1 MASTYVQIHRFGTQA
16 EYDALE
22 AKNPNFLYFTSDTG
36 KLYKGSIDYTN
47 QLATTASVGESGTA
61 GKIYFETST
70 GMVKAFVGNA
80 WKVISYPVTQ
90 EIDSTNA
97 STAKLASEKA
107 IVDFVEDMVGGD
119 GVVASIEQKM
129 NAGTAVAGTLLV
141 TKGDASTYDVALTGV
156 ATNPTWNAET
166 RVLSIP
172 VVGGTTITA
181 NIGKDIFLD
190 PGEGKNYF
198 DPDTKEIVLTL
209 NDDPDNPT
217 VIRIPASAL
226 YNDYIGGT
234 TNSGTV
240 AIDGT
245 SHTIT
250 FDLNINSSTA
260 NALSLDSNGL
270 MVDLGGYA
278 TTASV
283 ETIRENLQGQIDAT
297 TATLSATTAALDTLE
312 TNYNATTSALN
323 TLTSN
328 YNATTAALD
337 TLETNYNATTAA
349 LDTLQTNYNAT
360 TAALDTLT
368 TNYNATTVTVA
379 ANTAD
384 IAALAEAATTWG
396 AFA

>member
-16 EYDALE
+16 QYDALE

-36 KLYKGSIDYTN
+36 KLYKGNIDYTN
-47 QLATTASVGESGTA
+47 NLIAVATVPATGVA
-61 GKIYFETST
+61 GKVYFESTT
-70 GMVKAFVGNA
+70 GMVKAYVGGE

-90 EIDSTNA
+90 DIDSANA
-97 STAKLASEKA
+97 SENKLASEKA
-107 IVDFVEDMVGGD
+107 IVDYVEEMIGGE
-119 GVVASIEQKM
+119 GVVADIAQKM
-129 NAGTAVAGTLLV
+129 NAGTAVAGTITV
-141 TKGDASTYDVALTGV
+141 TKGDASTYDVSLTGTTV
-156 ATNPTWNAET
+156 NPTWDDVT
-166 RVLSIP
+166 RVLTLP
-172 VVGGTTITA
+172 VVNADGTTTSVTA

-198 DPDTKEIVLTL
+198 DPATKEIVLTL
-209 NDDPDNPT
+209 NNGDETHEAT

-226 YNDYIGGT
+226 YNDYTGAT

-240 AIDGT
+240 AIDAT
-245 SHTIT
+245 SHSIS

-260 NALSLDSNGL
+260 NALTLDANGL
-270 MVDLGGYA
+270 MVDLGAYA
-278 TTASV
+278 TTESV
-283 ETIRENLQGQIDAT
+283 EAIRSNLQGQIDAT
-297 TATLSATTAALDTLE
+297 TASLAATTA
-312 TNYNATTSALN
+312 SLN
-323 TLTSN
+323 TLTNN

-337 TLETNYNATTAA
+337 TLTSNYNGTTAA
-349 LDTLQTNYNAT
+349 LDTLTTNYNAT

-379 ANTAD
+379 ENTAN